1 MDYPT
6 QIPSEFQAR
15 IENLVLIFNH
25 GAKAYKLAQSL
36 LVKIDD
42 RIHNEYA
49 YCARAVMSILDGV
62 VKHSYDEDFE
72 LALSDSLSSARHIL
86 NDCLDIIVSYAIK
99 ESDRLK
105 RICRYSCIQDV
116 YSDYHKVRAAINDF
130 VPIIAQSRAD
140 RGKTRVATYIEM
152 VESDG
157 YKLIIEYCQSLD
169 TIEELLKKKRRAE
182 KNSVKLWGVGII
194 VAVVSASV
202 AIIKLVTQ

>member
-6 QIPSEFQAR
+6 LIPSEFQAR
-15 IENLVLIFNH
+15 IEDLVSIFNH
-25 GAKAYKLAQSL
+25 GAKAYKLAQAL

-49 YCARAVMSILDGV
+49 YCARAMVSIIDGV
-62 VKHSYDEDFE
+62 VKHSYDENFE

-86 NDCLDIIVSYAIK
+86 NDCLDIIVSYAIQ

-105 RICRYSCIQDV
+105 RICQYSCIQDV
-116 YSDYHKVRAAINDF
+116 YSDYHKVRASINEF

-140 RGKTRVATYIEM
+140 RGKTRVNTYIEM

-157 YKLIIEYCQSLD
+157 YKQIIEYCQSLE

-182 KNSVKLWGVGII
+182 RNSVRLWGIGII
-194 VAVVSASV
+194 ISVIGVSV
-202 AIIKLVTQ
+202 AIIKWLS